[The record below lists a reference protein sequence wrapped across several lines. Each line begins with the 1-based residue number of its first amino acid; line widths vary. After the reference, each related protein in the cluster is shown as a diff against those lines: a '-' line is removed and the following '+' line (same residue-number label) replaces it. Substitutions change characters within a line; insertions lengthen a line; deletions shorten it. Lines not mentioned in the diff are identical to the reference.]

1 MSDIS
6 KIKLPSGEQYGI
18 KDTIARNAI
27 ASHTHP
33 IDTELDDSSTN
44 PVQNTV
50 ITNALNNKADIDH
63 THNLESLGI
72 VYGECNNTEQIIQI
86 KTLKDNNIEHTFS
99 NNDVIIVSNDNINI
113 SVSLNIDN
121 TGNKPIYY
129 NNEVITNSDELI
141 VYDRYNIDK
150 SDTKSIFIY
159 DEVNDRYNLITT
171 NRYATNNK
179 LLNNHYGFCTTSEL
193 LDNKCIIIDNYYN
206 INTNDVIIIK
216 FAYNVNNNAT
226 LNINNTG
233 NKPIYYKNTAIINGM
248 INSGDIAIFMYD
260 EVNDRYNLITTDD
273 YLNENLNNYYTEYYK
288 YQDTY
293 YRYWSTLIPDNYI
306 LENGDV
312 IIIVFNNNIISNAK
326 LNINNTGAKPLYYRG
341 FPITDGI
348 IKTGDTCY
356 IYYNEINNVYE
367 LLRIPSG
374 SNRNT
379 IRNGAS
385 AIDVYSSSIT
395 SLSITPYDNN
405 QNLLDGNIFFTNIKI
420 SGDGKISNCTFNINN
435 TGDKPIYYK
444 GFPITDNVNIN
455 RYQIFR
461 YDIVNDRYD
470 FLTSTHHDPM
480 INNNPIF
487 VYENQHLAVDYNNII
502 KNNVNINDYKSKNN
516 SILSIKFNNDI
527 ITGSYLNINDSKN
540 KIISNS
546 NNNFIHSIMIKAGD
560 IVTFLYNNDVY
571 NIISNNRNS
580 TEYIYTYCQTSESE
594 SNKIISINNYNLK
607 IGDIIHVYFYESVN
621 ANSTI
626 NINNTGAKPIKFTN
640 KINAGDVAAFL
651 YDGDKYNLI
660 SIIDSKQKNIY
671 CICNT
676 AQSQNNKSISI
687 NKTLYNLSNG
697 SIVSI
702 KFTNAVNANST
713 ININNIGDYPI
724 YYKGSAI
731 TDDVIKAG
739 NIVTFIYQNKYF
751 YLVSID
757 SFNNAQQGFG
767 YGICNSMV
775 SDIYK
780 YSVNINNYNNLT
792 DHDIL
797 IIKFKNNVITNA
809 TLNINDTGDKPIYYN
824 DSPIIDDVINAEEF
838 AIFKYDETNDRYNLL
853 ITNNYTRE
861 KFNNVYYFSY
871 IYLGSNM
878 FASSSDNHTPIDKDI
893 IILEFANISWSASGA
908 NSTININNSGNKP
921 IYRNGEP
928 IDDIIISGNTYAFEY
943 DETNDRYNYLASLTS
958 NNENYGESSSGGLIV
973 PIDNY
978 NIESG
983 GIVSIKFNN
992 NIDDTNATLNINY
1005 KGAKPIYYNGSTITD
1020 GIIKAGDT
1028 ATFIYDG
1035 TNYRLISL
1043 DRDFNDPIT
1052 IDSSLSTTSTNPVQ
1066 NKIIANALSSHTHTN
1081 ESMGFGYSDINYSH
1095 FGVIIYNNYTLTNGD
1110 IIICEFENDIP
1121 ANATLNINNTGDDIP
1136 IYYNGSPITNGD
1148 IKAGDTVIFIYNEN
1162 LDLSFSRFD
1171 FIGLYD
1177 FYKLYVYNSNSQKI
1191 NIDVPGLTNG
1201 QIFNIKFNNDV
1212 PENATL
1218 NISSMGDIPIYY
1230 NGNPITNGIIKAG
1243 DTATF
1248 IYNNNDGDETNDR
1261 CDLLATDNYNNE
1273 NVNHYYNAETL
1284 ICYRI
1289 TLDGYT
1295 QTKNGI
1301 VSIRFDYDVPAN
1313 ATLNINSTG
1322 AKSIQYNGYAN
1333 GIIKAGDTATFIYD
1347 GTNYR
1352 LIALN
1357 NISNERMGFGYG
1369 TCGTA
1374 ASTKAKT
1381 VSMSGY
1387 KLTKG
1392 GIVSIKFKHDV
1403 LSDATLNIS
1412 RMGDKPIYYKGS
1424 AITDGIIKAG
1434 DRATFIYD
1442 GTNYN
1447 LISLDRDFNPITVDT
1462 ALSTTSTNPVQN
1474 SVITNA
1480 LNNKADANHTHNL
1493 ESLGIVYAECY
1504 TDTSIIDKT
1513 ASTTN
1518 NYTLT
1523 TGSIINIK
1531 FTNDIIANA
1540 TLNINDTGAKPI
1552 YYKGSDITDDIIKAG
1567 DIATFIYDGTN
1578 YNLIATNNIT
1588 NESMGFGY
1596 GECDTEEITTVKTVS
1611 ISNYKLTKGGIVS
1624 IFFYYNVPVNATLN
1638 INNTGDKPIYCNG
1651 AMIIDNTIESG
1662 DIATFIYDG
1671 TKYNL
1676 ISLDRDFNPI
1686 TVDTALSTT
1695 STNPVEN
1702 NVITNALNNHTHTN
1716 ESMGFGYSDTNYS
1729 YFCGIVDN
1737 YTLTDGNIII
1747 CEFEYNVSANATLS
1761 INSTGDKP
1769 IYYNGSP
1776 ITDGII
1782 EAGDVAI
1789 LKYNENLDL
1798 SFSRFDFIDLYHFY
1812 ELDANNLNSQEEINI
1827 GAPIYEIEIIN
1838 GQNFNIRFG
1847 YDVPANATLNING
1860 IDDDAK
1866 PIYYNGS
1873 PIKNNVIKANDNV
1886 IFIYNIND
1894 GRYDLLA
1901 TDNYNNENVNHFYYE
1916 YALICYRITL
1926 DGYTQ
1931 TKNGIVSIKFDYD
1944 VVPNATLNINDTG
1957 AKSIYYKGSAI
1968 NDGIIKAGDTAT
1980 FIYDGTNYNLI
1991 SLDRDFNDP
2000 ITIDSSLSTTST
2012 NPVQNNV
2019 ITNALNNKADA
2030 NHTHTDATTSSGGLM
2045 SATDKANIDNF
2056 AANFK
2061 NKLSIANGIA
2071 TLDSNGRVP
2080 STQLPSYVDDIIEG
2094 YLYNNTLYEEDTYT
2108 TEIIGETGKIYVD
2121 LSTNKTYR
2129 WGGSNYIEIS
2139 ESLALGETSS
2149 TAYRGDYGK
2158 IAYEH
2163 AQSTNNPHNVV
2174 PSVYGYCYTERR
2186 AETKIVTINN
2196 FKLIPGMIIFIRFTY
2211 GVPYQAYLNISNTG
2225 AKPIYYK
2232 GKINDL
2238 CVTENGNSDIIQAG
2252 DIVTFIY
2259 DAANNRYNLISTNII
2274 GNQRM
2279 GSGDGYCDTAAS
2291 VNEKSV
2297 SIKEYVRFEGGI
2309 VSIYFVNAVN
2319 ANSRLKINNYSLAY
2333 MYYKNN
2339 IIGNNIIKAGDRA
2352 TFMYSSSGYY
2362 LISLDRDF
2370 NDPITIDSSLSTTSN
2385 NPVRNRVITSALNN
2399 YIPTIIGTQ
2408 IESTNNWTGNA
2419 QFETLEDGQRILYYL
2434 PYDNSSGSDV
2444 VLNLT
2449 LADGT
2454 TQTGNINCYL
2464 SGSARLNSQY
2474 EAGSFIPL
2482 IYKENIIFNGSST
2495 TYTGWWAYTDKDID
2509 SKVQNTLNNTTKAYV
2524 TGTTNNTTNIGTQIF
2539 DDNVYLGT
2547 TAGELNTKSLKLNEK
2562 VTLNYNTN
2570 NNCIDFIFS

>member
-33 IDTELDDSSTN
+33 IDTTLSTTSTN
-44 PVQNTV
+44 PVQNSI
-50 ITNALNNKADIDH
+50 ITNALNNKADVNH

-99 NNDVIIVSNDNINI
+99 NNDVIIVSNDGSIGLGRL
-113 SVSLNIDN
+113 LNIDN

-129 NNEVITNSDELI
+129 NNEVVTISDELTE
-141 VYDRYNIDK
+141 YDYYNIDK
-150 SDTKSIFIY
+150 SDTKLIFIY
-159 DEVNDRYNLITT
+159 DEVNDRYNFITT

-273 YLNENLNNYYTEYYK
+273 YLNEDLNNYYTESCKYK
-288 YQDTY
+288 DTY
-293 YRYWSTLIPDNYI
+293 FKYWPTLIPDNYI

-374 SNRNT
+374 SNRDT
-379 IRNGAS
+379 IRNGTS

-470 FLTSTHHDPM
+470 FLTSTHHNPM

-546 NNNFIHSIMIKAGD
+546 NNNFIYSIMIKAGD

-992 NIDDTNATLNINY
+992 NIDDTNATLNINDT
-1005 KGAKPIYYNGSTITD
+1005 GVKPIYYKGSSITD
-1020 GIIKAGDT
+1020 GIIKAGDI

-1035 TNYRLISL
+1035 TNYNLISL
-1043 DRDFNDPIT
+1043 DRDFNPIT
-1052 IDSSLSTTSTNPVQ
+1052 VDTALSTTSTNPVQ
-1066 NKIIANALSSHTHTN
+1066 NSVITNALSSHTHTN

-1095 FGVIIYNNYTLTNGD
+1095 LGVIIYNNYTLTNGD

-1148 IKAGDTVIFIYNEN
+1148 IEAGDTVIFIYNEN

-1201 QIFNIKFNNDV
+1201 QIFNIDFNNDV

-1218 NISSMGDIPIYY
+1218 NISRIGDIPIYY

-1284 ICYRI
+1284 ICYII

-1313 ATLNINSTG
+1313 AALNINSTG
-1322 AKSIQYNGYAN
+1322 AKSIQYNGYAITD
-1333 GIIKAGDTATFIYD
+1333 GIIKARDTATFIYD

-1424 AITDGIIKAG
+1424 SITDGIIKAG

-1474 SVITNA
+1474 
-1480 LNNKADANHTHNL
+1480 K
-1493 ESLGIVYAECY
+1493 
-1504 TDTSIIDKT
+1504 
-1513 ASTTN
+1513 
-1518 NYTLT
+1518 
-1523 TGSIINIK
+1523 
-1531 FTNDIIANA
+1531 IIANA
-1540 TLNINDTGAKPI
+1540 
-1552 YYKGSDITDDIIKAG
+1552 
-1567 DIATFIYDGTN
+1567 
-1578 YNLIATNNIT
+1578 
-1588 NESMGFGY
+1588 
-1596 GECDTEEITTVKTVS
+1596 
-1611 ISNYKLTKGGIVS
+1611 
-1624 IFFYYNVPVNATLN
+1624 
-1638 INNTGDKPIYCNG
+1638 
-1651 AMIIDNTIESG
+1651 
-1662 DIATFIYDG
+1662 
-1671 TKYNL
+1671 
-1676 ISLDRDFNPI
+1676 
-1686 TVDTALSTT
+1686 LS
-1695 STNPVEN
+1695 S
-1702 NVITNALNNHTHTN
+1702 HTHTN
-1716 ESMGFGYSDTNYS
+1716 ESMGFGYGVCSTAASTIAKTVTISNYK
-1729 YFCGIVDN
+1729 
-1737 YTLTDGNIII
+1737 L
-1747 CEFEYNVSANATLS
+1747 
-1761 INSTGDKP
+1761 
-1769 IYYNGSP
+1769 
-1776 ITDGII
+1776 
-1782 EAGDVAI
+1782 
-1789 LKYNENLDL
+1789 
-1798 SFSRFDFIDLYHFY
+1798 
-1812 ELDANNLNSQEEINI
+1812 
-1827 GAPIYEIEIIN
+1827 
-1838 GQNFNIRFG
+1838 
-1847 YDVPANATLNING
+1847 
-1860 IDDDAK
+1860 
-1866 PIYYNGS
+1866 
-1873 PIKNNVIKANDNV
+1873 
-1886 IFIYNIND
+1886 
-1894 GRYDLLA
+1894 
-1901 TDNYNNENVNHFYYE
+1901 
-1916 YALICYRITL
+1916 
-1926 DGYTQ
+1926 
-1931 TKNGIVSIKFDYD
+1931 TKNGIVSIRFSYD
-1944 VVPNATLNINDTG
+1944 VPADATLNINSTG
-1957 AKSIYYKGSAI
+1957 AKSIYYNGVAITDNIIKARDTATFIYGEGKYNLITLNNISNVRMGFGYGYCTTVASTTAKEASVSTNYKLTKNGIVSIRFSYDVPADATLSINYTGVKPIYYKGSAI
-1968 NDGIIKAGDTAT
+1968 TDGIIKARDTAT

-1991 SLDRDFNDP
+1991 SLDRDFNP
-2000 ITIDSSLSTTST
+2000 ITVDTALSTTST

-2071 TLDSNGRVP
+2071 TLDSNGKVP
-2080 STQLPSYVDDIIEG
+2080 SIQLPSYVDDIIEG

-2129 WGGSNYIEIS
+2129 WSGSNYIEIS

-2174 PSVYGYCYTERR
+2174 PSVYGYCSTARIQK
-2186 AETKIVTINN
+2186 TKIVTIND

-2225 AKPIYYK
+2225 DKPIYYK

-2238 CVTENGNSDIIQAG
+2238 CVTENGNIDIIQAG

-2274 GNQRM
+2274 SNQRM
-2279 GSGDGYCDTAAS
+2279 GSGDAYCDTAAS

-2297 SIKEYVRFEGGI
+2297 SIKEYVPFEGGI

-2319 ANSRLKINNYSLAY
+2319 ANSRLKINNYSSVY

-2352 TFMYSSSGYY
+2352 TFMCIYGGYY

-2370 NDPITIDSSLSTTSN
+2370 NDPITIDSSLSTTST
-2385 NPVRNRVITSALNN
+2385 NPVRNSVITNALNN

-2408 IESTNNWTGNA
+2408 IESTSNWTGNA

-2449 LADGT
+2449 LSDGT
-2454 TQTGNINCYL
+2454 TQTGNIDCYL
-2464 SGSARLNSQY
+2464 SGSTRLNSQY

>member
-6 KIKLPSGEQYGI
+6 KIKLASGKEYNI
-18 KDTIARNAI
+18 KDSYARELIGA
-27 ASHTHP
+27 HTHP

-44 PVQNTV
+44 PVQNSV

-72 VYGECNNTEQIIQI
+72 AYAECNNTEQIIQI

-99 NNDVIIVSNDNINI
+99 NNDVIIISNDGTIGLGRL
-113 SVSLNIDN
+113 LNIDN

-129 NNEVITNSDELI
+129 NNEVVTISDELTE
-141 VYDRYNIDK
+141 YDYYNIDK
-150 SDTKSIFIY
+150 SDTKLIFIY
-159 DEVNDRYNLITT
+159 DEVNDRYNFITT

-260 EVNDRYNLITTDD
+260 EINDRYNLITTDD
-273 YLNENLNNYYTEYYK
+273 YLNENLNNYYTESCK
-288 YQDTY
+288 CKDTY
-293 YRYWSTLIPDNYI
+293 FKYWPTLIPDNYI

-379 IRNGAS
+379 IRNGTS

-470 FLTSTHHDPM
+470 FLTSTHHEPM

-607 IGDIIHVYFYESVN
+607 IGDIIRVYFYESVN

-626 NINNTGAKPIKFTN
+626 NINNTGAKPIKFAN
-640 KINAGDVAAFL
+640 KINAGDISAFL

-687 NKTLYNLSNG
+687 NKTLYNLSDG

-775 SDIYK
+775 SDIYN

-861 KFNNVYYFSY
+861 KFNNVYYFSD
-871 IYLGSNM
+871 IYYLNSNII
-878 FASSSDNHTPIDKDI
+878 ASSSDNHTPIDKDI
-893 IILEFANISWSASGA
+893 IILEIAYIYWSTSSP
-908 NSTININNSGNKP
+908 NPIININNSGNKP

-928 IDDIIISGNTYAFEY
+928 FDDIIISGNTYAFEY

-983 GIVSIKFNN
+983 GIVSVKFNN

-1020 GIIKAGDT
+1020 GIIKAGDI

-1035 TNYRLISL
+1035 TRY
-1043 DRDFNDPIT
+1043 
-1052 IDSSLSTTSTNPVQ
+1052 
-1066 NKIIANALSSHTHTN
+1066 H
-1081 ESMGFGYSDINYSH
+1081 
-1095 FGVIIYNNYTLTNGD
+1095 
-1110 IIICEFENDIP
+1110 
-1121 ANATLNINNTGDDIP
+1121 
-1136 IYYNGSPITNGD
+1136 
-1148 IKAGDTVIFIYNEN
+1148 
-1162 LDLSFSRFD
+1162 
-1171 FIGLYD
+1171 
-1177 FYKLYVYNSNSQKI
+1177 
-1191 NIDVPGLTNG
+1191 
-1201 QIFNIKFNNDV
+1201 
-1212 PENATL
+1212 
-1218 NISSMGDIPIYY
+1218 
-1230 NGNPITNGIIKAG
+1230 
-1243 DTATF
+1243 
-1248 IYNNNDGDETNDR
+1248 
-1261 CDLLATDNYNNE
+1261 
-1273 NVNHYYNAETL
+1273 
-1284 ICYRI
+1284 
-1289 TLDGYT
+1289 
-1295 QTKNGI
+1295 
-1301 VSIRFDYDVPAN
+1301 
-1313 ATLNINSTG
+1313 
-1322 AKSIQYNGYAN
+1322 
-1333 GIIKAGDTATFIYD
+1333 
-1347 GTNYR
+1347 
-1352 LIALN
+1352 
-1357 NISNERMGFGYG
+1357 
-1369 TCGTA
+1369 
-1374 ASTKAKT
+1374 
-1381 VSMSGY
+1381 
-1387 KLTKG
+1387 
-1392 GIVSIKFKHDV
+1392 
-1403 LSDATLNIS
+1403 
-1412 RMGDKPIYYKGS
+1412 
-1424 AITDGIIKAG
+1424 
-1434 DRATFIYD
+1434 
-1442 GTNYN
+1442 

-1462 ALSTTSTNPVQN
+1462 ALSTTSNNPVQN
-1474 SVITNA
+1474 CIITDA
-1480 LNNKADANHTHNL
+1480 LNNHTHDPVNMGFGYGICDTERATIAKTVSIDNYKL
-1493 ESLGIVYAECY
+1493 INGGIV
-1504 TDTSIIDKT
+1504 SINFYYDVL
-1513 ASTTN
+1513 A
-1518 NYTLT
+1518 
-1523 TGSIINIK
+1523 G
-1531 FTNDIIANA
+1531 A
-1540 TLNINDTGAKPI
+1540 TLNINNTGAKEI
-1552 YYKGSDITDDIIKAG
+1552 YYNGSTIIDGIIKAG
-1567 DIATFIYDGTN
+1567 DIATFIYDGYA
-1578 YNLIATNNIT
+1578 YNLIATDNIT
-1588 NESMGFGY
+1588 NEGMGFGY
-1596 GECDTEEITTVKTVS
+1596 GECDTEEETLYKTVS
-1611 ISNYKLTKGGIVS
+1611 ITNYKLTKGGIVS

-1671 TKYNL
+1671 RNYNL

-1686 TVDTALSTT
+1686 TIDTALSTT

-1798 SFSRFDFIDLYHFY
+1798 SFSRFDFIGLYDFY
-1812 ELDANNLNSQEEINI
+1812 ELDANNSNSQEINI
-1827 GAPIYEIEIIN
+1827 NVPYALAN
-1838 GQNFNIRFG
+1838 GQIFNIKFD
-1847 YDVPANATLNING
+1847 YDVPANAVLNISSMSD
-1860 IDDDAK
+1860 I
-1866 PIYYNGS
+1866 PIYYKGS
-1873 PIKNNVIKANDNV
+1873 AITDDIINAGDIAT
-1886 IFIYNIND
+1886 FIYNNND
-1894 GRYDLLA
+1894 DEDETNDRCDLLA
-1901 TDNYNNENVNHFYYE
+1901 TDNYNNENVNHYY
-1916 YALICYRITL
+1916 YATALICYRITL

-1944 VVPNATLNINDTG
+1944 VVPNATLNINSTG
-1957 AKSIYYKGSAI
+1957 VKPMYHNNITI
-1968 NDGIIKAGDTAT
+1968 NGDIIKAGDIAT
-1980 FIYDGTNYNLI
+1980 FIYDGRNYNLI
-1991 SLDRDFNDP
+1991 SLDRDFNNP

-2030 NHTHTDATTSSGGLM
+2030 NHTHTDATASSGGLM

-2174 PSVYGYCYTERR
+2174 PSVYGYCYTERML
-2186 AETKIVTINN
+2186 ETKIVTIND

-2211 GVPYQAYLNISNTG
+2211 GVRYQAYLNISNTG

-2238 CVTENGNSDIIQAG
+2238 CVTENGNNEIIQAG

-2279 GSGDGYCDTAAS
+2279 GSGDAYCDTAAS

-2297 SIKEYVRFEGGI
+2297 SIKEYVPFEGGI

-2319 ANSRLKINNYSLAY
+2319 ANSKLKINNYSSISIWY
-2333 MYYKNN
+2333 RNSY
-2339 IIGNNIIKAGDRA
+2339 IGNGIIKAGDRA
-2352 TFMYSSSGYY
+2352 TFMYTPGGYY

-2370 NDPITIDSSLSTTSN
+2370 NDPITIDSSLSTTST
-2385 NPVRNRVITSALNN
+2385 NPVQNSVITNALNN
-2399 YIPTIIGTQ
+2399 YIPTIVGTQ

-2454 TQTGNINCYL
+2454 TQTGNIDCYL
-2464 SGSARLNSQY
+2464 SGSTRLNSQY

-2482 IYKENIIFNGSST
+2482 IYKENITFNGSST

-2539 DDNVYLGT
+2539 DDNVYLGI

>member
-1 MSDIS
+1 MENILAKKVS
-6 KIKLPSGEQYGI
+6 LPDYV
-18 KDTIARNAI
+18 
-27 ASHTHP
+27 
-33 IDTELDDSSTN
+33 L
-44 PVQNTV
+44 
-50 ITNALNNKADIDH
+50 
-63 THNLESLGI
+63 
-72 VYGECNNTEQIIQI
+72 CNN
-86 KTLKDNNIEHTFS
+86 S
-99 NNDVIIVSNDNINI
+99 IVS
-113 SVSLNIDN
+113 
-121 TGNKPIYY
+121 
-129 NNEVITNSDELI
+129 
-141 VYDRYNIDK
+141 
-150 SDTKSIFIY
+150 
-159 DEVNDRYNLITT
+159 
-171 NRYATNNK
+171 
-179 LLNNHYGFCTTSEL
+179 
-193 LDNKCIIIDNYYN
+193 
-206 INTNDVIIIK
+206 IK
-216 FAYNVNNNAT
+216 FNYNVKQN
-226 LNINNTG
+226 
-233 NKPIYYKNTAIINGM
+233 
-248 INSGDIAIFMYD
+248 
-260 EVNDRYNLITTDD
+260 
-273 YLNENLNNYYTEYYK
+273 
-288 YQDTY
+288 
-293 YRYWSTLIPDNYI
+293 STL
-306 LENGDV
+306 
-312 IIIVFNNNIISNAK
+312 
-326 LNINNTGAKPLYYRG
+326 
-341 FPITDGI
+341 
-348 IKTGDTCY
+348 
-356 IYYNEINNVYE
+356 
-367 LLRIPSG
+367 
-374 SNRNT
+374 
-379 IRNGAS
+379 
-385 AIDVYSSSIT
+385 
-395 SLSITPYDNN
+395 
-405 QNLLDGNIFFTNIKI
+405 
-420 SGDGKISNCTFNINN
+420 NINN
-435 TGDKPIYYK
+435 TGDKPIYY
-444 GFPITDNVNIN
+444 D
-455 RYQIFR
+455 
-461 YDIVNDRYD
+461 
-470 FLTSTHHDPM
+470 
-480 INNNPIF
+480 
-487 VYENQHLAVDYNNII
+487 
-502 KNNVNINDYKSKNN
+502 
-516 SILSIKFNNDI
+516 
-527 ITGSYLNINDSKN
+527 
-540 KIISNS
+540 
-546 NNNFIHSIMIKAGD
+546 
-560 IVTFLYNNDVY
+560 
-571 NIISNNRNS
+571 
-580 TEYIYTYCQTSESE
+580 
-594 SNKIISINNYNLK
+594 
-607 IGDIIHVYFYESVN
+607 
-621 ANSTI
+621 
-626 NINNTGAKPIKFTN
+626 
-640 KINAGDVAAFL
+640 
-651 YDGDKYNLI
+651 
-660 SIIDSKQKNIY
+660 
-671 CICNT
+671 
-676 AQSQNNKSISI
+676 NKSI
-687 NKTLYNLSNG
+687 
-697 SIVSI
+697 
-702 KFTNAVNANST
+702 
-713 ININNIGDYPI
+713 INN
-724 YYKGSAI
+724 
-731 TDDVIKAG
+731 
-739 NIVTFIYQNKYF
+739 
-751 YLVSID
+751 
-757 SFNNAQQGFG
+757 
-767 YGICNSMV
+767 
-775 SDIYK
+775 
-780 YSVNINNYNNLT
+780 
-792 DHDIL
+792 
-797 IIKFKNNVITNA
+797 
-809 TLNINDTGDKPIYYN
+809 
-824 DSPIIDDVINAEEF
+824 
-838 AIFKYDETNDRYNLL
+838 
-853 ITNNYTRE
+853 
-861 KFNNVYYFSY
+861 
-871 IYLGSNM
+871 
-878 FASSSDNHTPIDKDI
+878 
-893 IILEFANISWSASGA
+893 
-908 NSTININNSGNKP
+908 
-921 IYRNGEP
+921 
-928 IDDIIISGNTYAFEY
+928 
-943 DETNDRYNYLASLTS
+943 
-958 NNENYGESSSGGLIV
+958 
-973 PIDNY
+973 
-978 NIESG
+978 
-983 GIVSIKFNN
+983 
-992 NIDDTNATLNINY
+992 
-1005 KGAKPIYYNGSTITD
+1005 
-1020 GIIKAGDT
+1020 IIKAGDT

-1035 TNYRLISL
+1035 TNYNLINLDKNSYTQYFEANNEIIANSGQCILCNGGENYSYSLIKNNIIYIKFKYFVYANAILNISLSGYIPIYYKGSPIKDGIIRPNDIGVFIYDGTNYNLISVYTSSSTCINSYYFTCSRYEGTKYAITNSYAAELAKFNKGDIVAVYFNDNVDDNNSTLRIGNNGYLPICNRLGSPMPGDIIKANDTLVFIYDETKYRCIYSFNYSASLNLYFDNGECQESATCSTATEQIFKETTSFRYSDIYHFAGAITYITFENAVPANSTLNNKPIYYKGYPIIDGIINAGDTAMFMSDGTNLHLISLTNENKYSSSNISNILFNIDRNKADNTHTHNIASMGFGFNFCNTTTETADKTASISNYTLNLGGVVSIKFNYAVLANATLNINDTGAKSIYYKGSAITDDIIKAGDIATFIYDGTNYNLISL

-1284 ICYRI
+1284 ICYII

-1424 AITDGIIKAG
+1424 DITGDIIKAG

-1462 ALSTTSTNPVQN
+1462 ASTNPVQN

-1552 YYKGSDITDDIIKAG
+1552 YYKGSAITDGIIKAG
-1567 DIATFIYDGTN
+1567 DTATFIYDGRN
-1578 YNLIATNNIT
+1578 
-1588 NESMGFGY
+1588 
-1596 GECDTEEITTVKTVS
+1596 
-1611 ISNYKLTKGGIVS
+1611 
-1624 IFFYYNVPVNATLN
+1624 
-1638 INNTGDKPIYCNG
+1638 
-1651 AMIIDNTIESG
+1651 
-1662 DIATFIYDG
+1662 
-1671 TKYNL
+1671 YNL

-1686 TVDTALSTT
+1686 TIDTALSTT

-1944 VVPNATLNINDTG
+1944 VVPNATLNINSTG
-1957 AKSIYYKGSAI
+1957 VKPIYYKGSAI
-1968 NDGIIKAGDTAT
+1968 TDGIIKAGDTAT
-1980 FIYDGTNYNLI
+1980 FIYDDTNYNLI

-2174 PSVYGYCYTERR
+2174 PSVYGYCSTARMQ
-2186 AETKIVTINN
+2186 ETKIVTINN

-2370 NDPITIDSSLSTTSN
+2370 NDPITIDSSLSTTST
-2385 NPVRNRVITSALNN
+2385 NPVRNSVITSALNN

-2454 TQTGNINCYL
+2454 TQTGNIDCYL

-2509 SKVQNTLNNTTKAYV
+2509 SKVQNTLNNTTKAYI

-2539 DDNVYLGT
+2539 DNNVYLGT

-2570 NNCIDFIFS
+2570 NNCIDFTFS